1 MSKKYEFI
9 AKTADEAI
17 DKALEELKCSLSDLD
32 IDIQEYKQSG
42 FFSFLKPKEIKI
54 IATFKEEYLKEKEK
68 EKQREALSR
77 AKSNETFE
85 KTQKPQKSESA
96 GEVKTEKK
104 PEPKVEKKA
113 EQKENKPR
121 ENNVKK
127 ETKEIKEIRENKEVR
142 EPKEVKETQAPKSK
156 PQENAEAVEKK
167 EKKEK
172 FEKKGEGR
180 KEAKIVEKK
189 PEFSEHSEEIFDGDF
204 EKDFVKDDKNP
215 RKSVEMSEL
224 TEEERTKIKDLAY
237 EFIMDLMDSMKID
250 AEVTL
255 VEKRQQLLVLLNIS
269 EGKQLIG
276 YRGETLFAIQY
287 LLSVYMNYKMDKYLR
302 IKLDI
307 NNYRRKKEME
317 LKRRVMSVARKVEK
331 TNKAIKLEEMH
342 ASDRHFIHM
351 QLKKNKRVYTKS
363 EGVEPNRCVVIL
375 PAEKTE

>member
-54 IATFKEEYLKEKEK
+54 IATFKEEYLREKEK
-68 EKQREALSR
+68 EKQRETLSK
-77 AKSNETFE
+77 AKSNEAFE

-96 GEVKTEKK
+96 TEVKPEVRPEAKPEKK
-104 PEPKVEKKA
+104 AQSKVEKK
-113 EQKENKPR
+113 ESSKENRAR
-121 ENNVKK
+121 ENNVRK
-127 ETKEIKEIRENKEVR
+127 EAKEVR
-142 EPKEVKETQAPKSK
+142 ETREHKEETEVQTPKSK
-156 PQENAEAVEKK
+156 SQENTEEVEKK
-167 EKKEK
+167 ERIEKKNDKKEIK
-172 FEKKGEGR
+172 S
-180 KEAKIVEKK
+180 VEKK
-189 PEFSEHSEEIFDGDF
+189 SEFVDNSEEIFDGDF
-204 EKDFVKDDKNP
+204 ENDFVKDDKTP
-215 RKSVEMSEL
+215 RKSVEITEL
-224 TEEERTKIKDLAY
+224 TQEERTKIKDLAY

-250 AEVTL
+250 AEITL

-351 QLKKNKRVYTKS
+351 QLKRNKRVYTKS

-375 PAEKTE
+375 PVEKTE